1 MTATTVQTDDRP
13 LTFPPGFIWGAATA
27 AYQIEGAARDDG
39 RGPSIWDTFCRVPG
53 KVAGGHTGDVACDHY
68 HRFRDDIR
76 LMAGLGLNAYRFSVA
91 WPRVQPDGSGPVD
104 PRGLDF
110 YDRLVDALLD
120 AGITPYATLYH
131 WDLPQA
137 LEDHGGWTSRDTALR
152 FADYTGLVHDRLG
165 DRVDTWTTINEPWV
179 AAYLGYGAGVHAPG
193 RTSAA
198 DAFRAAHHLLLAHGL
213 ATRRLRA
220 GGAGQISLTLNLAPI
235 ITSEAS
241 GASEAPG
248 VSGGSGVSGASGVS
262 AGSGAFGVSGVP
274 PVSGASGTSAPDAT
288 AAAGLIDAMLNRQ
301 FLDPVLLGEYAGPVL
316 AVASRH
322 GGLDHVHGD
331 DLAVI
336 AEPIDSLGINYYN
349 PTYVAAAPGTPP
361 NPAYPGSEGIA
372 FPQAGPP
379 HTAMGWP
386 IVPEGLSDLLIRL
399 SRDYPGVPLVV
410 TENGAAFEDVPGPD
424 GRVRD
429 DARIRYLDAHL
440 RAAHAALTAGADLRG
455 YLVWSFLDNFEW
467 AEGYGKRFGIV
478 YVDYADQRRLPK
490 DSAQWFRDVIAHNG
504 LRGEAA

>member
-1 MTATTVQTDDRP
+1 MTATTLRTDDRP
-13 LTFPPGFIWGAATA
+13 LTFPPGFAWGAATA
-27 AYQIEGAARDDG
+27 AYQIEGAVRDDG

-68 HRFRDDIR
+68 HRFRDDVR
-76 LMAGLGLNAYRFSVA
+76 LMADLGLDVYRFSVA

-104 PRGLDF
+104 PRGIGF

-137 LEDHGGWTSRDTALR
+137 LEDRGGWTSRDTALR
-152 FADYTGLVHDRLG
+152 FADYAGFVHARLA

-213 ATRRLRA
+213 AARRLRA
-220 GGAGQISLTLNLAPI
+220 AGAGSVSLTLNLAPVV
-235 ITSEAS
+235 AS
-241 GASEAPG
+241 G
-248 VSGGSGVSGASGVS
+248 S
-262 AGSGAFGVSGVP
+262 AE
-274 PVSGASGTSAPDAT
+274 PDA
-288 AAAGLIDAMLNRQ
+288 AAAGLVDAMLNRQ
-301 FLDPVLLGEYAGPVL
+301 FLDPVLRGEYAGPVL
-316 AVASRH
+316 AAASRH
-322 GGLDHVHGD
+322 GGLDHVRGD
-331 DLAVI
+331 DLEVI
-336 AEPIDSLGINYYN
+336 SEPIDSLGINYYN

-361 NPAYPGSEGIA
+361 NPAYPGSAGIA
-372 FPQAGPP
+372 FPPAGPP

-386 IVPEGLSDLLIRL
+386 IVPAGLGDLLIRL

-410 TENGAAFEDVPGPD
+410 TENGAAFDDVPDAD

-490 DSAQWFRDVIAHNG
+490 DSAQWFRDVIARNG
-504 LRGEAA
+504 LGGEAE